1 MSFIVKPSQLR
12 DPAKPPTDLAAR
24 SLKNW
29 YKNTN
34 KQLQNYD
41 YQLNYPPFYVP
52 DVCYQVFHIHR
63 YISLEQL
70 QTIIAHIKSCR
81 SFSIDMESDRYT
93 HELALIQ
100 IHTIPSQLP
109 GIVILLEL
117 FHLPLVDTI
126 LFQQIY
132 SLVQLIFY
140 SALNYINLQRRFKP
154 WIERTLPHSEEC
166 KSEHINSQPYRCD
179 CIPHIGTKETWSLQK
194 AVRYACNQFLDKSYT
209 KSRWKKLLDPLYS
222 TLPSPTLNNMTYYA
236 IYDVLAVSYL
246 RRPVLESWD
255 LDQLKEATVASLL
268 TVPLFTFGE
277 LEDISDDDINGT
289 EQTSTLNLIHEPQ
302 IADELI
308 IHADDL
314 NLLSDEPTVLP
325 SIPTQ
330 LLLTKVKSHSRRSI
344 QSRTKRNKTRN
355 STRRLFRY
363 RHAIRR
369 DLYHKFPMFMVK
381 MILKKLNIQ
390 FVHVTRD
397 VNELL
402 IVIKNKHLR
411 EQYEETIPMNYFDR
425 DHYIHAKQLLK

>member
-12 DPAKPPTDLAAR
+12 DPAKPPTNLAAR

-70 QTIIAHIKSCR
+70 QTIIAHIRSCR

-93 HELALIQ
+93 HKLALIQ

-132 SLVQLIFY
+132 SL
-140 SALNYINLQRRFKP
+140 
-154 WIERTLPHSEEC
+154 
-166 KSEHINSQPYRCD
+166 
-179 CIPHIGTKETWSLQK
+179 
-194 AVRYACNQFLDKSYT
+194 AVRYAYNQFLDKSYT

-222 TLPSPTLNNMTYYA
+222 TLPSPTLNNMTCYA

-255 LDQLKEATVASLL
+255 LAQLKKVTVASLL

-277 LEDISDDDINGT
+277 LENISDDDINDT
-289 EQTSTLNLIHEPQ
+289 EQTSTLNLINEPQ

-330 LLLTKVKSHSRRSI
+330 LLLTK
-344 QSRTKRNKTRN
+344 
-355 STRRLFRY
+355 
-363 RHAIRR
+363 
-369 DLYHKFPMFMVK
+369 
-381 MILKKLNIQ
+381 

-402 IVIKNKHLR
+402 IGIKNKHLR

-425 DHYIHAKQLLK
+425 DDYIHAKQLLK

>member
-12 DPAKPPTDLAAR
+12 DPAKPPTNLAAR

-70 QTIIAHIKSCR
+70 QTIIAHIRSCR

-93 HELALIQ
+93 HKLALIQ

-132 SLVQLIFY
+132 SL
-140 SALNYINLQRRFKP
+140 
-154 WIERTLPHSEEC
+154 
-166 KSEHINSQPYRCD
+166 SEHINSQPYCCD

-222 TLPSPTLNNMTYYA
+222 TLPSPTLNNMTCYA

-255 LDQLKEATVASLL
+255 LAQLKKVTVASLL

-289 EQTSTLNLIHEPQ
+289 EQPSTLNLIHEPQ

-308 IHADDL
+308 IHVDDL

-330 LLLTKVKSHSRRSI
+330 LLLTK
-344 QSRTKRNKTRN
+344 
-355 STRRLFRY
+355 
-363 RHAIRR
+363 
-369 DLYHKFPMFMVK
+369 
-381 MILKKLNIQ
+381 

-402 IVIKNKHLR
+402 IGIKNKHLR

-425 DHYIHAKQLLK
+425 DDYIHAKQLLK